1 MTVLSGSHTRR
12 TREVDSCCYATF
24 RNENYEPKLLEH
36 FWEFYLVS
44 MSSLS
49 FFEIWK

>member
-12 TREVDSCCYATF
+12 TREVDATF